1 MKVGIILKKL
11 TSMVF
16 TIGLGSALLLA
27 GCSSADSKVSDGVN
41 TMLETT
47 EQLAKAIDSSDQA
60 KVKEVGP
67 KLEEQWSSFEDD
79 VKKDNKDLYEKI
91 EKYLDPTIAGS
102 EADTLDK
109 TALGSLNGQLSDALK
124 ELEKVME

>member
-1 MKVGIILKKL
+1 MKKL
-11 TSMVF
+11 TSMVVAL
-16 TIGLGSALLLA
+16 GLGSALVLA
-27 GCSSADSKVSDGVN
+27 GCSSTDSKVSDGVN
-41 TMLETT
+41 EMLETT
-47 EQLAKAIDSSDQA
+47 GQLSKAIDSGDQA

-67 KLEEQWSSFEDD
+67 KLEDQWSSFEDD

-109 TALGSLNGQLSDALK
+109 EALSTLNDQLSDALK
-124 ELEKVME
+124 ELADKTK